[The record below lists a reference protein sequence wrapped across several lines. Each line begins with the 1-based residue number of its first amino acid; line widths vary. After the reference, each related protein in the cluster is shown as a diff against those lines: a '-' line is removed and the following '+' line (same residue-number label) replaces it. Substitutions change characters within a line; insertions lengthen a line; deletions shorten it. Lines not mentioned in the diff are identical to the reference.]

1 MLNTPKSQTEEIQH
15 SEAFFNINNCIKKC
29 INDVQNDVSK
39 HRIICLFD
47 PPNKLINGDE
57 EQISQVITHLVN
69 NAIKYSPQAKKVE
82 VRTSSENGKVKI
94 SVSDHGTGI
103 QSGKL
108 KTLFT
113 RGNTQPTG
121 LQTAAEIIEHHHGQ
135 IGVESYVDI
144 GSTFWFTLPG

>member
-15 SEAFFNINNCIKKC
+15 SEALFNINNCIRKC
-29 INDVQNDVSK
+29 VNSVQTNTGK
-39 HRIICLFD
+39 HQVICLFD
-47 PPNKLINGDE
+47 PPFKLINGDE
-57 EQISQVITHLVN
+57 EQINQVITLLVK
-69 NAIKYSPQAKKVE
+69 NAIKYSPAIKKIE
-82 VRTSSENGKVKI
+82 VRATAENGKVKV

-103 QSGKL
+103 QSGKI

-113 RGNTQPTG
+113 QGTAQPTS
-121 LQTAAEIIEHHHGQ
+121 LQIAAEIIEHHRGQ